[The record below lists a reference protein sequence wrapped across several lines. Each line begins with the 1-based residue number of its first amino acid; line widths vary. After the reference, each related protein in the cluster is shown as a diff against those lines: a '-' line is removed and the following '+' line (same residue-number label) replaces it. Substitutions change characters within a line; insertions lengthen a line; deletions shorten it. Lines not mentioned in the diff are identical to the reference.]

1 MATDYP
7 AGVYDL
13 YMKYLNEMEQEG
25 IASDIDSYIPQ
36 LPYIYPQGDGGQDDP
51 PDRSWDKEY
60 DTEDFEALALK
71 DEYGNVKYGLS
82 EEEQALMDRIT
93 GNTGFNIK
101 TDYPLLGMAFGM
113 PFGGFG
119 TAYNRRKDKKKAE
132 RELAALVQK
141 QDEAKAQQTLQAQV
155 TQQANKAAEQAVA
168 GGAAPDYGKT
178 QTRSS
183 SGWRSDPMWKGG
195 IVNLYRYG
203 GFI

>member
-93 GNTGFNIK
+93 GKGGFNLK
-101 TDYPLLGMAFGM
+101 TDYPMFGYALGL
-113 PFGGFG
+113 PFGAFG

-141 QDEAKAQQTLQAQV
+141 QKDDKVIQEVQQNIQTYGDRDRPDTGMNAP
-155 TQQANKAAEQAVA
+155 
-168 GGAAPDYGKT
+168 GGGKGQSPT
-178 QTRSS
+178 GGNV
-183 SGWRSDPMWKGG
+183 SGTPFNMGG
-195 IVNLYRYG
+195 LAYLLAYG
-203 GFI
+203 GLV